1 MHVDLSLACF
11 TDLTHRPD
19 DPAVIGADRTLTWQQ
34 LHDDAHAWAVRA
46 REMGLVADVPVAIY
60 GHKEAAF
67 FVAMVGCL
75 LAGLPFVPI
84 DTLYPRERMLRV
96 VEIARAGAVY
106 DTAADAFLPG
116 APGGGTPLA
125 ERHVAYVMFTSGS
138 TGDPK
143 GVQIGRES
151 VALLAEWMR
160 GCFGLGDAPVFMN
173 QAPFSFDL
181 SMYEVFGTLATG
193 GACVLNARDR
203 ISEGAA
209 WFARLAEAGITVWV
223 STPSFAHQQLLH
235 AGFAPDRLPALKLFL
250 FCGEPLPVALAKKL
264 RARFPGVRILNTYG
278 PTEATVA
285 TTWIDIDDAILAE
298 HPQLPIGYA
307 KPDATVWVDDGE
319 LCIAG
324 SHVMRGY
331 LNRPDLNATKL
342 FTDASG
348 QRAFR
353 TGDVGEQRADGL
365 LFCRGRRDDQIKLN
379 GYRIELT
386 EIDAALDHLPGV
398 RAGACIVLRRPDGT
412 AVRLIGFVEPS
423 ESGAGSDDSVLL
435 IQNPEAFGQWKRV
448 LGERLPVYMVPSE
461 LIVCARLPMS
471 ANHKID
477 RKMLTQWYAAMP
489 A

>member
-1 MHVDLSLACF
+1 
-11 TDLTHRPD
+11 
-19 DPAVIGADRTLTWQQ
+19 
-34 LHDDAHAWAVRA
+34 
-46 REMGLVADVPVAIY
+46 
-60 GHKEAAF
+60 
-67 FVAMVGCL
+67 
-75 LAGLPFVPI
+75 
-84 DTLYPRERMLRV
+84 
-96 VEIARAGAVY
+96 
-106 DTAADAFLPG
+106 
-116 APGGGTPLA
+116 
-125 ERHVAYVMFTSGS
+125 
-138 TGDPK
+138 
-143 GVQIGRES
+143 
-151 VALLAEWMR
+151 
-160 GCFGLGDAPVFMN
+160 
-173 QAPFSFDL
+173 
-181 SMYEVFGTLATG
+181 
-193 GACVLNARDR
+193 LNARDR

-235 AGFAPDRLPALKLFL
+235 AGFAPDRLPGLKLFL

>member
-1 MHVDLSLACF
+1 MHVDLSSACF
-11 TDLTHRPD
+11 TDLAHRPD
-19 DPAVIGADRTLTWQQ
+19 APAVIGADRTLTWQQ
-34 LHDDAHAWAVRA
+34 LHDEAQAWAAQARA
-46 REMGLVADVPVAIY
+46 AGLVADVPVAIY

-96 VEIARAGAVY
+96 VDIARAGAVY
-106 DTAADAFLPG
+106 DAAAGDFLPG

-125 ERHVAYVMFTSGS
+125 EKDVAYVMFTSGS

-151 VALLAEWMR
+151 VVLLAEWMR

-181 SMYEVFGTLATG
+181 SMYEVFGTLAG
-193 GACVLNARDR
+193 GGVCVLNARDR
-203 ISEGAA
+203 IASGAA
-209 WFARLAEAGITVWV
+209 WFERLAEAGITVWV

-235 AGFAPDRLPALKLFL
+235 AGFSPEHLPSLQVFL
-250 FCGEPLPVALAKKL
+250 FCGEPLPVALARKL
-264 RARFPGVRILNTYG
+264 RMRFPSARILNTYG

-285 TTWIDIDDAILAE
+285 TTWIEIDDALLAA

-307 KPDATVWVDDGE
+307 KPDSAVWVEGDE

-324 SHVMRGY
+324 EHVMRGY

-342 FTDASG
+342 FTDTSG
-348 QRAFR
+348 RRAFR
-353 TGDVGEQRADGL
+353 TGDVGEQREDGL

-386 EIDAALDHLPGV
+386 EVDAALDHLTGV

-412 AVRLIGFVEPS
+412 AVRLIGFVERS
-423 ESGAGSDDSVLL
+423 EGVDGADDSALL
-435 IQNPEAFGQWKRV
+435 IQGPDAFGRWKHV
-448 LGERLPVYMVPSE
+448 LGERLPGYMVPTE
-461 LIVCARLPMS
+461 LIVCKHLPMS
-471 ANHKID
+471 PNHKID
-477 RKMLTQWYAAMP
+477 RKTLAQWYADMP